1 MIASMHVLSAP
12 ERLMQDW
19 RSKMG
24 ERNRQMGVIKSDP
37 DAAVPACLTRIIAIF
52 LATETVL
59 PSSFSG
65 V

>member
-1 MIASMHVLSAP
+1 
-12 ERLMQDW
+12 
-19 RSKMG
+19 MG
-24 ERNRQMGVIKSDP
+24 ERSRQMGVIKSDP
-37 DAAVPACLTRIIAIF
+37 DAAVPACLIRIIAIF